1 MAFMSQFRTE
11 YPHVGCNRGTVC
23 DIHNIRLV
31 YYIRGGDWYYDMRH
45 IF

>member
-23 DIHNIRLV
+23 DIHV
-31 YYIRGGDWYYDMRH
+31 YYIRGGDRYYDMRH